1 MLNKKMTVDSSAN
14 NKVNRGVISE
24 HDDAQT
30 DETLLFAYAGG
41 EMPAFELLYSRH
53 KKALFNHLRRQC
65 SNASIAEELA
75 HDVWLAVIKQASSFE
90 PKALF
95 KTWLYRIAHNRLV
108 DYWRKNG
115 HSKQVL
121 LDDLIEKT
129 DLLSVDLGFVS
140 SKDRSVELIE
150 IEQLLSALSSLSAEQ
165 TSAVLLKVEGF
176 TCAEIAQITHS
187 KKETVKSRLRYA
199 TKHLRLSMEAS

>member
-1 MLNKKMTVDSSAN
+1 MGSAATAN
-14 NKVNRGVISE
+14 TKINAEAMNE
-24 HDDAQT
+24 HCDGQT
-30 DETLLFAYAGG
+30 DEALLFAYAGG
-41 EMPAFELLYSRH
+41 EMSAFELLYSKY
-53 KKALFNHLRRQC
+53 KKPLFNHLRRQC
-65 SNASIAEELA
+65 GNASIAEELT
-75 HDVWLAVIKQASSFE
+75 HDVWLAVIKQAGSFE

-121 LDDLIEKT
+121 LDDLIGKT

-150 IEQLLSALSSLSAEQ
+150 IEQLLSALNSLSTDQ

-176 TCAEIAQITHS
+176 THAEIAQITCS

-199 TKHLRLSMEAS
+199 TKHLRLSMEAL